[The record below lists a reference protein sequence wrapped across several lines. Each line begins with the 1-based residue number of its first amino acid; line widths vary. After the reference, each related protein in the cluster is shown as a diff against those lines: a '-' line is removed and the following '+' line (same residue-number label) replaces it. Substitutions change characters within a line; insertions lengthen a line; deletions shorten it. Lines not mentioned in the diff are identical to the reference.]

1 MAEDKKQLRTLIRQ
15 RKRQFT
21 ESKLQELSFA
31 ITNKLVAHP
40 RIANARVI
48 MAYCSLP
55 DEVDTHLLLD
65 SLSRMGKKIVLPAV
79 IGDSEMEARSYNA
92 PTDLAIGA
100 YGIYEPVGKRF
111 ENLEDIDVVIVPGMA
126 FDAEGHRLGRGKG
139 YYDRFLNQI
148 PNSYKIG
155 ICFSFQ
161 MVQMV
166 PTSSFDISMNEV
178 ISDK

>member
-1 MAEDKKQLRTLIRQ
+1 MTPDKKQLRNLIRQ
-15 RKRQFT
+15 RKRQFA

-31 ITNKLVAHP
+31 ITNKLIAHP

-65 SLSRMGKKIVLPAV
+65 NLSRMGKKIVLPAV
-79 IGDSEMEARSYNA
+79 IGDTEMEARIYNA

-100 YGIYEPVGKRF
+100 YGIHEPKGKRF
-111 ENLEDIDVVIVPGMA
+111 KKLEDIDVVIVPGMA

-148 PNSYKIG
+148 PDSYKIG

-161 MVQMV
+161 MQSSV
-166 PTSSFDISMNEV
+166 PSGRYDIAMNEV
-178 ISDK
+178 ITE